1 MQSVFRPNLIL
12 WLWRNPAVPVFLA
25 LAVLLLLVDKFSMP
39 AIVIAFIVCAVT
51 LLALQ
56 RAGHNFISIDNRQIS
71 GRFQGQTF
79 RVMWWDI
86 RAAWLD
92 THSED
97 NPVLMLGTDR
107 ILFAIPTR
115 YMPAATIWEMTQ
127 ARVIPAALHETARQE
142 LPYWQPVNQASIPE
156 LEEPL
161 VLRGRALEK
170 VIGWV
175 GLIFFDGLFL
185 AFYSALSIGLAL
197 VLAGFIL
204 FSCVY
209 LLSAYYSLQ
218 VGPLGITHQMVFGQ
232 FFIAWDEVKSVHIAQ
247 DGSTVQFQG
256 GAKRILVYG
265 PKTWGKTSRE
275 DVMQYIGIQL
285 EARQIHV
292 KVDPW
297 AGLRMAFSNRAA
309 RVKNPARESS

>member
-1 MQSVFRPNLIL
+1 MQRVFRPNLIL
-12 WLWRNPAVPVFLA
+12 WLRRNPAVPVFLA
-25 LAVLLLLVDKFSMP
+25 LAVLLLLVDEFSTP
-39 AIVIAFIVCAVT
+39 AIVIAFIVCAVA
-51 LLALQ
+51 LLAVQ
-56 RAGHNFISIDNRQIS
+56 RAGANFIAVDNRQIS

-79 RVMWWDI
+79 RVLWWDV

-92 THSED
+92 THGEG

-107 ILFAIPTR
+107 NLYAIPLR
-115 YMPAATIWEMTQ
+115 YMASATIWELTR
-127 ARVIPAALHETARQE
+127 ARVIPAALDEAARQG
-142 LPYWQPVNQASIPE
+142 LPYWQPVNQANIPE
-156 LEEPL
+156 LDEPL

-175 GLIFFDGLFL
+175 GLFTFSGLFL
-185 AFYSALSIGLAL
+185 ASYSNLSTGLAL
-197 VLAGFIL
+197 VLAGFVL
-204 FSCVY
+204 FSCSY

-218 VGPLGITHQMVFGQ
+218 VGPLGITHRMVFGQ

-247 DGSTVQFQG
+247 DGSTVLFQG
-256 GAKRILVYG
+256 GDKQILVYG
-265 PKTWGKTSRE
+265 PKTWGKSSRE

-297 AGLRMAFSNRAA
+297 LGLRMAFSNRAA
-309 RVKNPARESS
+309 RVKNSTR